1 MSFDVGKFAQSMQ
14 KLGQTMLQGTILIAA
29 NDARRHG
36 GMYGP
41 SIWGKKCGCG
51 MGMYYSGGMPSPFL
65 SHSMYSS
72 NTTNPALIQQGMMD
86 ANAYGAQ
93 IFQNIKQQLMAQ
105 KQQSQT
111 PETQTPDTTQAKE
124 FENNLTTNGEHTF
137 VTEKWTET
145 NNKNPEEVSEDEQ
158 LELAQGY
165 FNGVSGLAISY
176 LFDADNEHGNNKNDS
191 KLSEDEFSDF
201 AKAKFGANATNEKIK
216 LAFERLDVNKD
227 NNIST
232 DEMTAAF
239 TVLDEINGK
248 DRDGKISKNDYE
260 QFIKALADN
269 NNTDIEAKIKK
280 EYDNYGF
287 GIDEATE

>member
-41 SIWGKKCGCG
+41 SIWGNQCRCG
-51 MGMYYSGGMPSPFL
+51 MGMYYSCGMPSPFL
-65 SHSMYSS
+65 SHPMYSS

-111 PETQTPDTTQAKE
+111 PETQTPDTTQAKD
-124 FENNLTTNGEHTF
+124 FENNLNTNGEHTF
-137 VTEKWTET
+137 VTEKWAET
-145 NNKNPEEVSEDEQ
+145 NNKKAEEITDQDTED
-158 LELAQGY
+158 LATGY
-165 FNGVSGLAISY
+165 FEGVSGLAISY
-176 LFDADNEHGNNKNDS
+176 LLDADNEHGNNKTDR
-191 KLSEDEFSDF
+191 KLSLDEFTNF
-201 AKAKFGANATNEKIK
+201 AQAKFGAKATNEKIK

-232 DEMTAAF
+232 EEMTAAF
-239 TVLDEINGK
+239 TALDEITET
-248 DRDGKISKNDYE
+248 RDGKISKEDYE
-260 QFIKALADN
+260 LFISALGDN
-269 NNTDIEAKIKK
+269 NSNIGEKIKE
-280 EYDNYGF
+280 EYNNYHF
-287 GIDEATE
+287 ND